1 MTEMDITK
9 YINYTLGQDP
19 FYKDQFTEVEQ
30 IKQMLDKQW
39 IRSLGNTIQNTK
51 RKKGYKCNPNWAAS
65 TFFCWDEKKNKKKRE
80 QRNEGQEWRNH
91 LNYCFR

>member
-30 IKQMLDKQW
+30 IKQMLDKQ
-39 IRSLGNTIQNTK
+39 
-51 RKKGYKCNPNWAAS
+51 
-65 TFFCWDEKKNKKKRE
+65 
-80 QRNEGQEWRNH
+80 
-91 LNYCFR
+91 